1 MADLSSFSNMSFD
14 PPKAQSSGGCA
25 TVLLVLV
32 GLLVAVVVAPLV
44 VVMVLWPLMQPRDQP
59 GRSQAVGRA
68 LPRLELVKLT
78 GGGDDRIT
86 LADLA
91 GKVALVNFWGVWCPP
106 CREELPHIAEL
117 YQHYSKRGDVAILAV
132 SCPRGLN
139 ENMETLR
146 KDTERHLQANRLDL
160 PTYAD
165 PNQVTRLAF
174 DELERFAGYPTTI
187 LIDRE
192 GIIRAVWVGYRPGVE
207 REMRRQID
215 SLLAQ

>member
-1 MADLSSFSNMSFD
+1 MADLSSYSNMPFD

-32 GLLVAVVVAPLV
+32 GLLVAVVVAALV
-44 VVMVLWPLMQPRDQP
+44 VGMVLWPLMQPRAEPD
-59 GRSQAVGRA
+59 RSQAVGRA
-68 LPRLELVKLT
+68 LPRLELVQLT
-78 GGGDDRIT
+78 GGDDRIA

-117 YQHYSKRGDVAILAV
+117 HRHFSQRNDVAILAV

-139 ENMETLR
+139 GEMETLR
-146 KDTERHLQANRLDL
+146 KETERHLQANRLDL

-187 LIDRE
+187 LTDRQ

-215 SLLAQ
+215 RLLAQ

>member
-1 MADLSSFSNMSFD
+1 MADLSSYSNTPFD
-14 PPKAQSSGGCA
+14 PPKAPSSDGCA

-32 GLLVAVVVAPLV
+32 GLLVAVVVAALV
-44 VVMVLWPLMQPRDQP
+44 VLMVLWPLMQPRAEPD
-59 GRSQAVGRA
+59 RSQAVGRA

-78 GGGDDRIT
+78 GGDDRIT

-117 YQHYSKRGDVAILAV
+117 YQHYSKRDDIAILAV

-146 KDTERHLQANRLDL
+146 KETERHLQANRLDL

-207 REMRRQID
+207 REMRCQID
-215 SLLAQ
+215 SLLAR

>member
-1 MADLSSFSNMSFD
+1 MADLSSYSNMPFE
-14 PPKAQSSGGCA
+14 PPKAPSSSGCA

-32 GLLVAVVVAPLV
+32 GLLVAVVVLVLV
-44 VVMVLWPLMQPRDQP
+44 VGMVLWPLMQQNAQP
-59 GRSQAVGRA
+59 QRSQAVGRA
-68 LPRLELVKLT
+68 LPRLELVGLT
-78 GGGDDRIT
+78 GDADRIT

-117 YQHYSKRGDVAILAV
+117 HQRYAKRSDVSILAV

-139 ENMETLR
+139 EDIEQLR
-146 KDTERHLQANRLDL
+146 RETERHLNVNRIDL

-174 DELERFAGYPTTI
+174 DELERFSGYPTTI
-187 LIDRE
+187 LIDRG
-192 GIIRAVWVGYRPGVE
+192 GIVRAVWVGYRPGVE
-207 REMRRQID
+207 REMQRQIET
-215 SLLAQ
+215 LLAE